1 MSGDLVRRSNDH
13 PWLVAGWFTP
23 DYGPRAKQLAS
34 SLDAVGAPYHLW
46 SRDKVT
52 GGWDVL
58 RKAAVVLQ
66 TMDAYP
72 GKTLVLM
79 DVDCV
84 VRGDIAPATN
94 LAADVALTIKPR
106 LSRNL
111 LWWQRR
117 LVVTLGSR
125 VMVFRP
131 TEGARSFAQEWD
143 RLCAQTRRGRSAE
156 IPLAWAF
163 LLRPDLSYA
172 QLDKRYAGREVDL
185 SGDVPSDAVICHDRA
200 HGKRTLLQAVEQR
213 LFRKG
218 RTKGAVDLA
227 RG

>member
-1 MSGDLVRRSNDH
+1 VEQG
-13 PWLVAGWFTP
+13 
-23 DYGPRAKQLAS
+23 Q
-34 SLDAVGAPYHLW
+34 
-46 SRDKVT
+46 
-52 GGWDVL
+52 GGVL
-58 RKAAVVLQ
+58 RKAAVVLD

-79 DVDCV
+79 DVDCI
-84 VRGDIAPATN
+84 VRGDVAPVTNIAT
-94 LAADVALTIKPR
+94 DVALTIKPR

-111 LWWQRR
+111 LRWQRR
-117 LVVTLGSR
+117 LLVTVGSR

-143 RLCAQTRRGRSAE
+143 RLCSQTKSGRSAE

-163 LLRPDLSYA
+163 LLRPDVTYT
-172 QLDKRYAGREVDL
+172 QLDKKYAGREADV
-185 SGDVPSDAVICHDRA
+185 SGNAPSDAVICHDRA
-200 HGKRTLLQAVEQR
+200 HGKRTLLRAIEQH

-218 RTKGAVDLA
+218 RTKGAADLV